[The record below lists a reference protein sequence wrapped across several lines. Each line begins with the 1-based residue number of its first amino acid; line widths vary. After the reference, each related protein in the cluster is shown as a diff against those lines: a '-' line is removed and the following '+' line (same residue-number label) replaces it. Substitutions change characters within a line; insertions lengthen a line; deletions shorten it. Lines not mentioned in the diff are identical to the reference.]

1 MAREP
6 QLSRGHGDEFE
17 DARLNL
23 HEVDDQSSGSGC
35 VDEDECQ
42 SEDDGDTEMGPLL
55 SSQRVSPGLNDSMTP
70 FSRTVYA
77 HVKRA

>member
-6 QLSRGHGDEFE
+6 QLSRRHGDELK

-42 SEDDGDTEMGPLL
+42 SEGGGDTEMGPLL
-55 SSQRVSPGLNDSMTP
+55 SSQRVSPRLNESMTP
-70 FSRTVYA
+70 L
-77 HVKRA
+77 